1 MVSRRAFLLGGLG
14 GLGAVAAAG
23 GAGYGLVESE
33 VLPGKVR
40 LDRALGRCGDLPAP
54 PAASADVR
62 TMTWHSA
69 HRRAPVTAT
78 VVAPAAGRSL
88 RGLPVAVAL
97 HGSAETGASLVRKLA
112 LDHYLPDAAAHG
124 VPPFALAAV
133 DGGPDS
139 YWHPRA
145 SGDDPVAMIVD
156 ELLPRLDDA
165 GARTG
170 RVGLIGWSMGGF
182 GALVVARRLG
192 AARTAAVVASSP
204 ALFASYA
211 DARAANARAFD
222 GPGDFA
228 RHDVLGAAGVQEGVP
243 LRVDCGTSDPFAERV
258 REFRDRVHPAGAM
271 TGGATTPRTGGPGS
285 ARSSPSS
292 DGIWPPA
299 EPSETPAGPRSA
311 RLGRP
316 LGAARPH
323 QPAQHQHDVQPGPR
337 AR

>member
-54 PAASADVR
+54 PAASGDVQ
-62 TMTWHSA
+62 TMTWRSA
-69 HRRAPVTAT
+69 HRRTTVTAT
-78 VVAPAAGRSL
+78 VVAPAGRSP

-97 HGSAETGASLVRKLA
+97 HGSGETGASLVRKLA
-112 LDHYLPDAAAHG
+112 LDHYLTDAAANG
-124 VPPFALAAV
+124 APPFALAAV
-133 DGGPDS
+133 DGGPDG

-145 SGDDPVAMIVD
+145 SGDDPIAMIVD
-156 ELLPRLDDA
+156 ELLPRLEGR

-182 GALVVARRLG
+182 GAFVLARRLG
-192 AARTAAVVASSP
+192 AARTAALVASSP

-211 DARAANARAFD
+211 DARDANARAFD

-228 RHDVLGAAGVQEGVP
+228 RHDVFGAAGVLKGVP

-271 TGGATTPRTGGPGS
+271 TGGCHDAAYWRSRLRPQLAFLGLHLATR
-285 ARSSPSS
+285 
-292 DGIWPPA
+292 
-299 EPSETPAGPRSA
+299 
-311 RLGRP
+311 
-316 LGAARPH
+316 
-323 QPAQHQHDVQPGPR
+323 
-337 AR
+337 

>member
-1 MVSRRAFLLGGLG
+1 MALRAPPRPRHRDRRRA
-14 GLGAVAAAG
+14 
-23 GAGYGLVESE
+23 
-33 VLPGKVR
+33 
-40 LDRALGRCGDLPAP
+40 
-54 PAASADVR
+54 
-62 TMTWHSA
+62 
-69 HRRAPVTAT
+69 
-78 VVAPAAGRSL
+78 AAGRSL

-228 RHDVLGAAGVQEGVP
+228 RHDVLGAAGVQEGV
-243 LRVDCGTSDPFAERV
+243 L
-258 REFRDRVHPAGAM
+258 PASTAGR
-271 TGGATTPRTGGPGS
+271 ATRSPSGS
-285 ARSSPSS
+285 ASSATAS
-292 DGIWPPA
+292 I
-299 EPSETPAGPRSA
+299 R
-311 RLGRP
+311 
-316 LGAARPH
+316 
-323 QPAQHQHDVQPGPR
+323 R

>member
-182 GALVVARRLG
+182 GALVVARRS
-192 AARTAAVVASSP
+192 ARRGRRPWSPRPRPCSRPTRTRAPPTPARSTAPATSPATTSSARRASRRASRSASTAGRATRSPSGSASS
-204 ALFASYA
+204 ATASI
-211 DARAANARAFD
+211 R
-222 GPGDFA
+222 
-228 RHDVLGAAGVQEGVP
+228 
-243 LRVDCGTSDPFAERV
+243 
-258 REFRDRVHPAGAM
+258 
-271 TGGATTPRTGGPGS
+271 
-285 ARSSPSS
+285 
-292 DGIWPPA
+292 
-299 EPSETPAGPRSA
+299 
-311 RLGRP
+311 
-316 LGAARPH
+316 
-323 QPAQHQHDVQPGPR
+323 R